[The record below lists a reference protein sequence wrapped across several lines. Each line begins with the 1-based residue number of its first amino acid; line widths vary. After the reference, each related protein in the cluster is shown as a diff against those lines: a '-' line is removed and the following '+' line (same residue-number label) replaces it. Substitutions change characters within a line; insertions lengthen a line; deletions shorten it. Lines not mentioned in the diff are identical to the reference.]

1 MSYGRNQSL
10 SELRVMPIS
19 YDEGAMPMSYDEGAM
34 PMSYDEGARG
44 DASKRTR

>member
-1 MSYGRNQSL
+1 MSYGRKQSV
-10 SELRVMPIS
+10 SELRVM
-19 YDEGAMPMSYDEGAM
+19 AMSYDEGAM